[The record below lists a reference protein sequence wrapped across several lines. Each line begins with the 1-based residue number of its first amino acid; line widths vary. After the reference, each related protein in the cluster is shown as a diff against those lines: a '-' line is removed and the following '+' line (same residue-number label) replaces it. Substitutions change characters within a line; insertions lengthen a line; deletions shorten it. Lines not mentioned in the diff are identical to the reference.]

1 MWLCQECPILA
12 TKWSLIMLMGPQ
24 WWNAIRLAMFACGQ
38 EQSLSTWLGQ
48 RAKVKCHHLVNGTDW
63 FGGWLSA
70 WVVPWVVQLQRYRVV
85 GQLSSG
91 NSHLGFWHLTVST
104 FSAFIE
110 WMARYNVAQF
120 VVYLVDLV
128 WLVWAG
134 LVAHMRKK
142 TLVNNMEMQAH
153 SIHTLEKSWWKKHL
167 TFEFFSYMQSTLVV
181 NNILRREAHWINHLK
196 C

>member
-1 MWLCQECPILA
+1 MQ
-12 TKWSLIMLMGPQ
+12 LIFYVALPRMSNFGYEMEFNHAYGTTMMKCNSPCHVCLWPGTIAQ
-24 WWNAIRLAMFACGQ
+24 HL
-38 EQSLSTWLGQ
+38 TWPKG
-48 RAKVKCHHLVNGTDW
+48 KVKCHHLVNGTDW

-153 SIHTLEKSWWKKHL
+153 SIHTLEKVGGKNL
-167 TFEFFSYMQSTLVV
+167 
-181 NNILRREAHWINHLK
+181 
-196 C
+196 